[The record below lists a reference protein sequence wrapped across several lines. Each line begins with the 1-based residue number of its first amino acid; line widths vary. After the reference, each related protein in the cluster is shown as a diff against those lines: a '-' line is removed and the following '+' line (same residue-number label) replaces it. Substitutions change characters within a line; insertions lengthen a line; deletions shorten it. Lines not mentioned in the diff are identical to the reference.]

1 MLNGKNLKLGGTPM
15 PRTVEYTNDRLI
27 LHLSGLTSAAAL
39 KRHVEIPFKNIKK
52 VSIEDFKLS
61 MFQFRVGTSVADIR
75 EGRFLIGNRWCF
87 ISYENHKDVV
97 VLELEEHEFG
107 KVVFQ
112 IDHPEEIK
120 QRILEQTVRS

>member
-1 MLNGKNLKLGGTPM
+1 M
-15 PRTVEYTNDRLI
+15 PRTVEYMNDRLI

-39 KRHVEIPFKNIKK
+39 KRQVDIPFKSIKK

-97 VLELEEHEFG
+97 VLELEGHEFG

-120 QRILEQTVRS
+120 ERIMEQTVKS

>member
-1 MLNGKNLKLGGTPM
+1 MS
-15 PRTVEYTNDRLI
+15 RTIEYTNDHFI

-39 KRHVEIPFKNIKK
+39 KRQVEIPYNSINK

-61 MFQFRVGTSVADIR
+61 MFQFRVGTSIADIR

-87 ISYENHKDVV
+87 ISYENHNDVV
-97 VLELEEHEFG
+97 VLELEGHEFG

-112 IDHPEEIK
+112 IENPEEVK
-120 QRILEQTVRS
+120 MRILKHIEK

>member
-1 MLNGKNLKLGGTPM
+1 MS
-15 PRTVEYTNDRLI
+15 RTVEYMNDRLI

-39 KRHVEIPFKNIKK
+39 RRQVDIPFKSIKK

-61 MFQFRVGTSVADIR
+61 MFQFRVGTSVADIK

-97 VLELEEHEFG
+97 VLELEGHEFG

-112 IDHPEEIK
+112 IEHPEEIK
-120 QRILEQTVRS
+120 ERIMAQTVKS